1 MNTKTSIAS
10 IIYSLKKLDQQRHFK
25 IADKIFN
32 NLKIAQEVEEKVEA
46 KTKEQLME
54 ELRQYAVSPE
64 ALRAGYKSLALKYH
78 PDQNNNNPK
87 ATENFKLLQEVY
99 GRLRASVQSNLK
111 GDNEYLKNLPIKIL
125 SAEITI
131 TIFDDGHEYTD
142 DFDMD
147 ENEII
152 EKYIDFLKL
161 TRYWRTV
168 GEPGK
173 EAPARISFTE
183 ADIDGILE
191 GILEYASEQDE
202 NIIEVSI
209 DLYYEDHNGNEKMVV
224 GLGHYREALI
234 EEYEERTKY
243 LSDEDDDDDDED
255 DDDDDNDGIRR
266 LN

>member
-32 NLKIAQEVEEKVEA
+32 NLRLAQEVEEKVEA
-46 KTKEQLME
+46 KTYDQLMNE
-54 ELRQYAVSPE
+54 MRQYAVSPQ
-64 ALRAGYKSLALKYH
+64 ALKAGYKSLSLKYH
-78 PDQNNNNPK
+78 PDLNFNDPV
-87 ATENFKLLQEVY
+87 ATENFKLLQQVY
-99 GRLRASVQSNLK
+99 GRLRASVQSNLRK
-111 GDNEYLKNLPIKIL
+111 EDNEYLKNLPIKNL
-125 SAEITI
+125 NAEITI

-147 ENEII
+147 ESQII
-152 EKYIDFLKL
+152 EKYIDFLKY

-168 GEPGK
+168 GEQGK

-183 ADIDGILE
+183 ADIHGILE

-202 NIIEVSI
+202 NIIEVKI
-209 DLYYEDHNGNEKMVV
+209 DLYYEDHNGNEKMVGEI
-224 GLGHYREALI
+224 GLYREALI

-243 LSDEDDDDDDED
+243 LSDDDDDDD
-255 DDDDDNDGIRR
+255 DGIRR

>member
-1 MNTKTSIAS
+1 LNTRKVIAS
-10 IIYSLKKLDQQRHFK
+10 IINSLNILDQQKQFK
-25 IADKIFN
+25 IADKIFE
-32 NLKIAQEVEEKVEA
+32 NLRIAQEVEEKLKA

-54 ELRQYAVSPE
+54 EMRQYAVSPE
-64 ALRAGYKSLALKYH
+64 ALKAGYKSLALKYH
-78 PDQNNNNPK
+78 PDQNNNDPI
-87 ATENFKLLQEVY
+87 ATENFKLLQQVY

-111 GDNEYLKNLPIKIL
+111 GDNEYLNYLPIKNLRASIV
-125 SAEITI
+125 I

-147 ENEII
+147 EDQII

-173 EAPARISFTE
+173 EAPVRMSFTE
-183 ADIDGILE
+183 ADINGIIE

-202 NIIEVSI
+202 NIIEV
-209 DLYYEDHNGNEKMVV
+209 DVEFYYDDNDGNEKMV
-224 GLGHYREALI
+224 GMRGHYREALI
-234 EEYEERTKY
+234 EEYEQRTKY
-243 LSDEDDDDDDED
+243 LPDYEDDDED
-255 DDDDDNDGIRR
+255 DDDGIRR